1 MQTFLRKSSIIYY
14 RGKIW
19 ILSILFLLY
28 NATDFVGSVRN
39 EYVSIYFIYISRLG
53 SLVSLYQGKHENYS
67 DEMFNLHWDQ
77 KWSIL
82 KTEVFVLVEHSFV
95 HIWVCGSVTKVNG
108 FSDRGERISVLAAFM
123 VWDNDFKQGT
133 CLGKVTQSD
142 FIFLMNTG
150 FCHQYTYYIKCHEC
164 LLFLF
169 IFISSCPTVFICP
182 SPKCGEKWSRFIYF
196 QVR

>member
-19 ILSILFLLY
+19 ILSILFLLC

-39 EYVSIYFIYISRLG
+39 EYVSIYFISESRLG

-82 KTEVFVLVEHSFV
+82 ETEIFVDGAQFCAYL
-95 HIWVCGSVTKVNG
+95 SVWLSNKG
-108 FSDRGERISVLAAFM
+108 
-123 VWDNDFKQGT
+123 
-133 CLGKVTQSD
+133 
-142 FIFLMNTG
+142 
-150 FCHQYTYYIKCHEC
+150 
-164 LLFLF
+164 
-169 IFISSCPTVFICP
+169 
-182 SPKCGEKWSRFIYF
+182 
-196 QVR
+196 